1 MSCQH
6 FPLSRQPSQ
15 SKGQNLVVTALCV
28 PCSLARVRASPAF
41 KDFFESLPVSYAQ
54 GTRSSYPQSPVH
66 KPRCLVNCAHGS
78 LVCQSSALRLKA
90 LDPPASEST
99 TIERLA
105 HLIAAHAPLSSLGQ
119 HVAPDPPPRVLSRQH
134 CARTTFQSTVGLA
147 GNVPPGG
154 RAHSLYYG
162 LTTCTACTTPPQ
174 QRVSSVLISQPDIQR
189 TWHTQDWQD
198 QILVLACIQKSLT
211 PLVLPP
217 CLLSH
222 RKCS

>member
-41 KDFFESLPVSYAQ
+41 KDCFESLPVSYAQ
-54 GTRSSYPQSPVH
+54 GTRSSYPQSPAH

-90 LDPPASEST
+90 LDPLASEST
-99 TIERLA
+99 TIERLT

-119 HVAPDPPPRVLSRQH
+119 HVPPDPPPPSVVSSALRTNNVSVNRRAGRERSPCRPSSQPVLRAHNLYGLHHPSPAVRF
-134 CARTTFQSTVGLA
+134 RTDFPASCRANVAHIRLA
-147 GNVPPGG
+147 GPV
-154 RAHSLYYG
+154 SG
-162 LTTCTACTTPPQ
+162 LGLHTK
-174 QRVSSVLISQPDIQR
+174 VLDIFSSF
-189 TWHTQDWQD
+189 
-198 QILVLACIQKSLT
+198 
-211 PLVLPP
+211 PLVSYLT
-217 CLLSH
+217 
-222 RKCS
+222 